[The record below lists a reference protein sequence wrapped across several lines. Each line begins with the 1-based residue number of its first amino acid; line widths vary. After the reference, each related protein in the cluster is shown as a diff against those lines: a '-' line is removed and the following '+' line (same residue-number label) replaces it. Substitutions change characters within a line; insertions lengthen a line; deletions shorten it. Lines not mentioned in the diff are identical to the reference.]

1 MIQLPP
7 DLFFGTTIGTCI
19 VVLKKSKKD
28 NATLFIDASA
38 EFVRSGNKNKLA
50 DDNREKI
57 MQAYVERKSITHF
70 ANLVPNASIATN
82 DYNIAVSSYVEG
94 ENTSKE
100 VDIHALNVRIAEIVS
115 CQQALREA
123 IDSIVADL
131 EGGKA

>member
-1 MIQLPP
+1 VIQLPP

>member
-1 MIQLPP
+1 
-7 DLFFGTTIGTCI
+7 
-19 VVLKKSKKD
+19 LKKSKKD